1 MINFNFYTATTYTIK
16 IVKMI
21 ESVSTKEFGAFTK
34 ENIVVDSN
42 SLEEEVYTTKKTN
55 WKLFKDGFKSKE
67 GFKSFIFLDSS
78 TSFANKDLLPVPS
91 EKKNMGMVQLFCL
104 LVK

>member
-1 MINFNFYTATTYTIK
+1 
-16 IVKMI
+16 MI

-78 TSFANKDLLPVPS
+78 TSFANEDLLPVSS
-91 EKKNMGMVQLFCL
+91 EKKHGNGTAFL
-104 LVK
+104 LIGSVNLGRYQHGLLDLPWWQVV